1 MTNEQL
7 AEYIQVGG
15 NDELLAILWDKTK
28 DLIFMKCNHIWSGFS
43 DVLRRH
49 GYELSDLTQE
59 GYSALLYAVEQF
71 DKDKPYKFTTYLNY
85 SLKHVV
91 RRLLNNRD
99 VLNQAGTMQFDQPI
113 GEDKD
118 GGELLLSDIVPD
130 EQAARAFEQAER
142 AYEFKPLHEAVD
154 SLPEQERAIIR
165 QRYFDGLTLGQIAER
180 RGVTK
185 QAVSELERK
194 ALRLLR
200 NGKTGRRLWQLYGDE
215 YAPRVRCY
223 HKGLSAFLTSGSSEV
238 EDYVLRKLSGS
249 GL

>member
-1 MTNEQL
+1 MSQ
-7 AEYIQVGG
+7 
-15 NDELLAILWDKTK
+15 
-28 DLIFMKCNHIWSGFS
+28 S
-43 DVLRRH
+43 
-49 GYELSDLTQE
+49 
-59 GYSALLYAVEQF
+59 
-71 DKDKPYKFTTYLNY
+71 
-85 SLKHVV
+85 
-91 RRLLNNRD
+91 
-99 VLNQAGTMQFDQPI
+99 GTMQFDQPI

-130 EQAARAFEQAER
+130 EKAARAFEQAER
-142 AYEFKPLHEAVD
+142 LDEFQPLYEAVD
-154 SLPEQERAIIR
+154 SLPERERAIIR

-185 QAVSELERK
+185 QAVSEMERK

-200 NGKTGRRLWQLYGDE
+200 IGKTGRLLRQIYGDE

>member
-7 AEYIQVGG
+7 AEFIQVGG
-15 NDELLAILWDKTK
+15 NDELLPLLWDKTK
-28 DLIFMKCNHIWSGFS
+28 DLIFLKCNHIWSGFS

-59 GYSALLYAVEQF
+59 GYSALLLAVRQF
-71 DKDKPYKFTTYLNY
+71 DKRKPYKFTTYLNY
-85 SLKHVV
+85 AIKHVV
-91 RRLLNNRD
+91 RRLMNNRD
-99 VLNQAGTMQFDQPI
+99 VLSQSGTMQFDQPI

-130 EQAARAFEQAER
+130 EQAVLAFEQTER
-142 AYEFKPLHEAVD
+142 ADEFQPLYEAVD
-154 SLPEQERAIIR
+154 SLPKQERDIICE
-165 QRYFDGLTLGQIAER
+165 RYFDGLTLGQIAER
-180 RGVTK
+180 LGVTK
-185 QAVSELERK
+185 QAVYTLERN

-200 NGKTGRRLWQLYGDE
+200 IGKTGRLLRQIYGDE
-215 YAPRVRCY
+215 YAPRVHCQ
-223 HKGLSAFLTSGSSEV
+223 HKGLAAFLSSGSSEV